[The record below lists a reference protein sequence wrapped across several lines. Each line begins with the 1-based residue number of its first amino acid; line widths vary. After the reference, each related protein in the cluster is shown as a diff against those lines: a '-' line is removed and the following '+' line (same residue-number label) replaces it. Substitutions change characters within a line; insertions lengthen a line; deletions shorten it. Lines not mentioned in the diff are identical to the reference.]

1 LIRYLPNGEKRMS
14 KKDPPDSMRPRF
26 PVLHTESAE
35 EFARFRDAYNEEIKP
50 RGIIERQVV
59 DELIEL
65 GWDIRRYSRFKTDLI
80 NSELPRALRNL
91 LRRYGQQS
99 GHSIVHTDL
108 EADRLAH
115 QWFTNE
121 GAKQRVL
128 EQLEYFELDEAVIAT
143 EAIRLCG
150 SDLHQTDQM
159 LASIQWRYKKALRF
173 LAKFRGG
180 FGRQL
185 RANLERIID
194 GKGLALEDKSVK
206 KTPPDEAA

>member
-1 LIRYLPNGEKRMS
+1 
-14 KKDPPDSMRPRF
+14 
-26 PVLHTESAE
+26 
-35 EFARFRDAYNEEIKP
+35 
-50 RGIIERQVV
+50 
-59 DELIEL
+59 
-65 GWDIRRYSRFKTDLI
+65 
-80 NSELPRALRNL
+80 
-91 LRRYGQQS
+91 
-99 GHSIVHTDL
+99 
-108 EADRLAH
+108 
-115 QWFTNE
+115 
-121 GAKQRVL
+121 L